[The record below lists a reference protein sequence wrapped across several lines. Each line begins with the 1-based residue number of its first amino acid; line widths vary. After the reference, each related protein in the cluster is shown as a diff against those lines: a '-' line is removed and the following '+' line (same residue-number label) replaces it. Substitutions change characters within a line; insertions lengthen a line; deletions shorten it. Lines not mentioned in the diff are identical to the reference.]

1 MTVPTRD
8 TTARPSDTQLD
19 ARQAA
24 LQTEAAAV
32 LADLDLF
39 AVLGR
44 VGSPV
49 LTGSVALGLMVWR
62 DIDVTTLCPELEV
75 ATVLDALRTLA
86 AHDRVRQ
93 IQFRNDTGAWNVDP
107 AYPDGLYLGVDYQ
120 TAAGDEWKLDLW
132 FIVEGTIQFDLVHVE
147 ALPPRLTP
155 ETRLAILRIK
165 DVWHRHPTYRS
176 EVRSYDIYEAVLDH
190 GVRTPD
196 AFAAYLA
203 ARAPAGGERLSRP
216 IAG

>member
-1 MTVPTRD
+1 MTVPTGD
-8 TTARPSDTQLD
+8 PTSEPSDGQLV

-24 LQTEAAAV
+24 LQTEAAGV

-44 VGSPV
+44 TGRPV

-62 DIDVTTLCPELEV
+62 DIDVTTLCRKLEV
-75 ATVLDALRTLA
+75 ATALEPLRALA
-86 AHDRVRQ
+86 SHRRVRQ
-93 IQFRNDTGAWNVDP
+93 VQFRNDTGAWNVDP
-107 AYPDGLYLGVDYQ
+107 AYPDGLYLGLDYR
-120 TAAGDEWKLDLW
+120 TAGGDDWKLDLW
-132 FIVEGTIQFDLVHVE
+132 FILEGTTQFDLEHVV

-165 DVWHRHPTYRS
+165 DVWHRRPTYRA
-176 EVRSYDIYEAVLDH
+176 EVRSYDIYAAVLDH
-190 GVRTPD
+190 GVRTPE

-203 ARAPAGGERLSRP
+203 ARAQAGGKRT
-216 IAG
+216 